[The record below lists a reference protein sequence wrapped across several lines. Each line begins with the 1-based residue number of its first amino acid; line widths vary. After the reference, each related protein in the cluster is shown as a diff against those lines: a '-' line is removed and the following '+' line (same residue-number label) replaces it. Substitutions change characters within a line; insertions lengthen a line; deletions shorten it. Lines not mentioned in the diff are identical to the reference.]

1 MSNQNILALS
11 WDAFH
16 RDTRTLATRLAAIG
30 GFSAIA
36 AVTRGGM
43 FPAGVIARELGIRV
57 IDTVCVASY
66 HEETERGEIA
76 VLKSLSQEIL
86 ARPTSEVLII
96 DDLVDTGATARI
108 VRELLPHAH
117 FATVYAKPKGRYV
130 RAAGGPGNVDL
141 LSLGHGF
148 EFPGAYRQVEKIG
161 FSAGHLATAFSKL
174 SVSKVASQTRYE
186 NSPLFTIL

>member
-96 DDLVDTGATARI
+96 DDLVDTGATAKI

-117 FATVYAKPKGRYV
+117 FATVYAKPQGL
-130 RAAGGPGNVDL
+130 PMVDT
-141 LSLGHGF
+141 F
-148 EFPGAYRQVEKIG
+148 VRQVAQETWIYFPWDTALSFQAPIG
-161 FSAGHLATAFSKL
+161 KTK
-174 SVSKVASQTRYE
+174 R
-186 NSPLFTIL
+186 